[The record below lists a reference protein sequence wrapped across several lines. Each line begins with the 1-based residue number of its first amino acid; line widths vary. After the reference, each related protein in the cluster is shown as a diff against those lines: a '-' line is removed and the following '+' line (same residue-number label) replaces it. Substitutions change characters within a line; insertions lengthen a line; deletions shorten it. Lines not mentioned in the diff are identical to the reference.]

1 MTRRLLLFALVLLAL
16 TATACGRYLTTGVA
30 VVNGVSI
37 TNDELEKQ
45 YKAVAGSQQLSG
57 AFDQNNPQQVLEV
70 QRQII
75 VTLIQKE
82 LVKQE
87 AAHLNIHVSD
97 AQVQAGLQQ
106 VRSQFADEAQFQQAL
121 AQNKLTLA
129 ELRTQ
134 IRDQALLDQV
144 RARATGTPQATDAE
158 IAKAYGTGSQ
168 FEEIRVRHIFFQV
181 SSQADLAA
189 KKKKAEDALKQLKA
203 GADFATLAK
212 KISED
217 PGSKAKGGDLGY
229 FGRDVQ
235 FDQQFLQA
243 AFALKKN
250 GQLSGVVQSSLGFHI
265 IELVDRRTKTLAQA
279 RPQLVS
285 QIVQQK
291 QQEAFTA
298 FLKKLLGESR
308 IIVNPRYGD
317 FDPSTLSINAHQF
330 FVPPTPEPQTQPFA
344 TP

>member
-16 TATACGRYLTTGVA
+16 AGTACGRYLTTGVA

-37 TNDELEKQ
+37 TNAELDKQ
-45 YKAVAGSQQLSG
+45 FKAVAGSQQFSG
-57 AFDQNNPQQVLEV
+57 AFDQNNPQQVLEI

-82 LVKQE
+82 LVRQE
-87 AAHLNIHVSD
+87 ADHLKIHVTD
-97 AQVQAGLQQ
+97 AQVDQGLQQ
-106 VRSQFADEAQFQQAL
+106 VKGQFADEQQFQQAL

-129 ELRTQ
+129 DLRTQ
-134 IRDQALLDQV
+134 IRDQSLLDQV
-144 RARATGTPQATDAE
+144 RTRATGTPQATDAE
-158 IAKAYGTGSQ
+158 VLKAYGTGSQ

-181 SSQADLAA
+181 SGPSDLAA

-243 AFALKKN
+243 AFALKKK
-250 GQLSGVVQSSLGFHI
+250 GQLSGVVQSSLGVHI
-265 IELVDRRTKTLAQA
+265 IELVDRRTKTLAQV
-279 RPQLVS
+279 RSQLVS

-291 QQEAFTA
+291 QQDAFTA

-308 IIVNPRYGD
+308 IVVNPKYGD
-317 FDPSTLSINAHQF
+317 FDPKTLQINPHEF

>member
-1 MTRRLLLFALVLLAL
+1 VTRRLLLFALVLLAFVG
-16 TATACGRYLTTGVA
+16 TACGRYLTTGVA

-37 TNDELEKQ
+37 SNDELDKQ
-45 YKAVAGSQQLSG
+45 FKAVAGSQQFSG
-57 AFDQNNPQQVLEV
+57 SFDKNNPQQVLEI

-82 LVKQE
+82 LIKQE
-87 AAHLNIHVSD
+87 AVNLKIHVSD
-97 AQVQAGLQQ
+97 AQVAAGLQQ
-106 VRSQFADEAQFQQAL
+106 VRSQFTDDAQFQQAL

-129 ELRTQ
+129 DLRTQ

-144 RARATGTPQATDAE
+144 RARATGTTQVTDAE
-158 IAKAYGTGSQ
+158 IAKAYGSGSQ

-181 SSQADLAA
+181 TGQADLAA

-250 GQLSGVVQSSLGFHI
+250 GELSGVVQSSLGFHI
-265 IELVDRRTKTLAQA
+265 IQLVNRRTKTLAQA
-279 RPQLVS
+279 RAQLVS
-285 QIVQQK
+285 QISQQK
-291 QQEAFTA
+291 QQDAFTA
-298 FLKKLLGESR
+298 FIKKLLGDSR
-308 IIVNPRYGD
+308 IVVNPKYGD
-317 FDPSTLSINAHQF
+317 FDAKTLSINAHQF
-330 FVPPTPEPQTQPFA
+330 FVPPTPAPQTQPFA

>member
-1 MTRRLLLFALVLLAL
+1 MTRRLLLFALALLAL
-16 TATACGRYLTTGVA
+16 VGTACGRYLTTGVA

-37 TNDELEKQ
+37 TNSELEKQ
-45 YKAVAGSQQLSG
+45 FKAVAGSQQLSG
-57 AFDQNNPQQVLEV
+57 SFDQNNPQQVLEI

-82 LVKQE
+82 LIKQE
-87 AAHLNIHVSD
+87 AGHLKIHVTET
-97 AQVQAGLQQ
+97 QVDRGLQQ

-129 ELRTQ
+129 DLRSQ
-134 IRDQALLDQV
+134 IRDQSLLDQV
-144 RARATGTPQATDAE
+144 RSRATGTPQVTDAE
-158 IAKAYGTGSQ
+158 IAKAYGDGKQ

-181 SSQADLAA
+181 SSQADLAT

-250 GQLSGVVQSSLGFHI
+250 GEISGVVQSSLGFHI
-265 IELVDRRTKTLAQA
+265 IQLVNRRTKTLAQVHG
-279 RPQLVS
+279 QLAT
-285 QIVQQK
+285 QIAQQK
-291 QQEAFTA
+291 QQDAFTA
-298 FLKKLLGESR
+298 FIKKLLAESR
-308 IIVNPRYGD
+308 IIVNPKYGD
-317 FDPSTLSINAHQF
+317 FDPTTLSINAHQF
-330 FVPPTPEPQTQPFA
+330 FVPPTPEPLTQPFA